1 MRYIKLTNEQTNKI
15 NSKKIGLTSGKRN
28 KETGIRPTI
37 KFCSSLDF
45 VLAFGRDVE
54 REFIEI

>member
-1 MRYIKLTNEQTNKI
+1 MRYVKLTNEQAKKI
-15 NSKKIGLTSGKRN
+15 NFKKIGLTSGKRN

-45 VLAFGRDVE
+45 VSVFGYDVK